1 MNPGEQEFS
10 LRWNNHE
17 RNLCTVLESM
27 LKRKI
32 LVDVTLSAEGKPYK
46 VHKAVLSACS
56 PYFEELFIDNT
67 NSHLIII
74 LKDVKAQ
81 DLESLID
88 YMYTGQV
95 TIGQSELTE
104 FLKTAESLKIRG
116 LAYPLPIK
124 EDEVEISGTS
134 RNSVSA
140 EGAENDEECS
150 PPLNR
155 KRKLLTQKGQSE
167 FKYKMVNQNAPTDL
181 SIPKPDSRLS
191 SDLLQLSSCSN
202 SAVDFSKPN
211 IFVKPKESLMTSLTP
226 DLSDPS
232 PENSCER
239 EGYPLFRSDRVCSQ
253 SSLPELASIKDETGT
268 EQIDHQFSSLSDDEE
283 TDNNINDFSE
293 NPDGGSGMV
302 RSGVCTVCGCFR
314 SDLRQHMD
322 SHSGQK
328 FQCHLCGRSYPR
340 RKTLNQHIKRSHP
353 GLIPTDSVVC
363 RA

>member
-1 MNPGEQEFS
+1 
-10 LRWNNHE
+10 
-17 RNLCTVLESM
+17 M

-167 FKYKMVNQNAPTDL
+167 
-181 SIPKPDSRLS
+181 
-191 SDLLQLSSCSN
+191 
-202 SAVDFSKPN
+202 
-211 IFVKPKESLMTSLTP
+211 
-226 DLSDPS
+226 
-232 PENSCER
+232 
-239 EGYPLFRSDRVCSQ
+239 
-253 SSLPELASIKDETGT
+253 
-268 EQIDHQFSSLSDDEE
+268 
-283 TDNNINDFSE
+283 
-293 NPDGGSGMV
+293 
-302 RSGVCTVCGCFR
+302 
-314 SDLRQHMD
+314 
-322 SHSGQK
+322 
-328 FQCHLCGRSYPR
+328 
-340 RKTLNQHIKRSHP
+340 
-353 GLIPTDSVVC
+353 
-363 RA
+363 

>member
-239 EGYPLFRSDRVCSQ
+239 VSQ
-253 SSLPELASIKDETGT
+253 YQASQYLLTLTTSI
-268 EQIDHQFSSLSDDEE
+268 HY
-283 TDNNINDFSE
+283 
-293 NPDGGSGMV
+293 SG
-302 RSGVCTVCGCFR
+302 RISAI
-314 SDLRQHMD
+314 
-322 SHSGQK
+322 QK
-328 FQCHLCGRSYPR
+328 
-340 RKTLNQHIKRSHP
+340 
-353 GLIPTDSVVC
+353 
-363 RA
+363 